1 MRFWLFY
8 KYDDCIHK
16 ESCRTIIRQDIRTEY
31 FRTEYLRAE
40 SMTGAPHSV
49 GWVVRQPPYILSEMV
64 IKRKL

>member
-1 MRFWLFY
+1 MRFWIFY

-31 FRTEYLRAE
+31 LRAE
-40 SMTGAPHSV
+40 SVTGAPHSV
-49 GWVVRQPPYILSEMV
+49 GWLVRQPPYILSEMA